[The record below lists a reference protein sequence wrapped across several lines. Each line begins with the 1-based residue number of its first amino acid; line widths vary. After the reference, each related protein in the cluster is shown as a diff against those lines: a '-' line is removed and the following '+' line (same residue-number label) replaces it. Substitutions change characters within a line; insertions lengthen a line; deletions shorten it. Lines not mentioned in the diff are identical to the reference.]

1 VINFPIVLS
10 PPRVHP
16 RPDARARRANAGTF
30 PGRSIHRAIRTFR
43 QQQLDEIAPIL
54 PRDARDERHLTRAI
68 TVAQTGLHLARFI
81 LSRRDVH
88 LASRGHGHGHR
99 VSRARVLR
107 SGGASLARERAGER
121 ACARRVRRGV
131 RRRVEAR
138 AGVRRSRAI
147 DANTIVQKRESHL
160 SSHDSSIAPHES
172 LNARRDA
179 TAPRATPRGASTA
192 TAPRRERPRAS

>member
-1 VINFPIVLS
+1 MINFPIVLS

-147 DANTIVQKRESHL
+147 DANTIVRGGSPTSRVTTRRL
-160 SSHDSSIAPHES
+160 HES
-172 LNARRDA
+172 LHARRDA